1 MAPTDGTIKAA
12 TTHNRLTMLL
22 HSCGLGG
29 LTTIS
34 FSAALPGLPSHHAPC
49 DHPAWPPPLS
59 AFSIFPQLLWV
70 PLFLDFSAHQ
80 SSVHSLVRRVLG
92 NRVIP
97 GV

>member
-34 FSAALPGLPSHHAPC
+34 FSAALPGLPSHH
-49 DHPAWPPPLS
+49 HLPATTLRGP
-59 AFSIFPQLLWV
+59 FSIFPQLLWV